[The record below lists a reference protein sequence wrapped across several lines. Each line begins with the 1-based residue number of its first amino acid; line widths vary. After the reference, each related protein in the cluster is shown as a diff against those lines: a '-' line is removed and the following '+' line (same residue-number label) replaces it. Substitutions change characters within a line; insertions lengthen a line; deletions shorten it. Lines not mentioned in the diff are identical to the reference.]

1 MASEGVSLDIVY
13 GTAIFTSCLTSHVLF
28 TQNLKALKS
37 NNDLIELINQLNRI
51 AWFDQSMQNRIEN
64 FVIEQFNQL

>member
-1 MASEGVSLDIVY
+1 MASDGVSLDIVY

-37 NNDLIELINQLNRI
+37 NNDLILLINDLSKK
-51 AWFDQSMQNRIEN
+51 AWFTKQMQNRIEN

>member
-1 MASEGVSLDIVY
+1 MASESVSLDIIHGVVV
-13 GTAIFTSCLTSHVLF
+13 FTSCLTSHVLL
-28 TQNLKALKS
+28 TKNLKVLKS

-64 FVIEQFNQL
+64 FVIEQFNGI

>member
-1 MASEGVSLDIVY
+1 MASEGVSLDIIHGV
-13 GTAIFTSCLTSHVLF
+13 AVFTSCLTSHVLL
-28 TQNLKALKS
+28 TKNLKVLKS

-64 FVIEQFNQL
+64 FVIEKFNGI